1 MALVETTYDYMLK
14 AIFGIA
20 SPLKKQI
27 IKTQCQVHKYINI
40 QALKILSND
49 GYIKEYNFFS
59 SYISQINKGAVWADQ
74 DFKST
79 NHFYNPYKKRGLF
92 GRKSA
97 LELGEEYYAKAL
109 AYWSKGSFDKALFFF
124 GAVLHIIHDMTI
136 PQHANIRLLDNHR
149 QYENYVKRTYQHV
162 NDFQVREG
170 AYLLDTV
177 REFIRFNA
185 RIALKVHKRLKD
197 IADEDKR
204 FFQITKCSLPLA
216 KKTTAGAMVM
226 FYNAIFKPN
235 SQSPGS

>member
-1 MALVETTYDYMLK
+1 MALVETTYDYMQK

-40 QALKILSND
+40 QALKILRND

-59 SYISQINKGAVWADQ
+59 SYISQINKGAVWVDL

-79 NHFYNPYKKRGLF
+79 NHFYNPYKRKGLF

-97 LELGEEYYAKAL
+97 LELGM
-109 AYWSKGSFDKALFFF
+109 GSFDKALFYF

-136 PQHANIRLLDNHR
+136 PQHANIRLMDNHR
-149 QYENYVKRTYQHV
+149 QYENYVKRTYQHIS
-162 NDFQVREG
+162 DFQVREG

-185 RIALKVHKRLKD
+185 RIALKVHKRFKG

-204 FFQITKCSLPLA
+204 FYQITKCSLPLA

-226 FYNAIFKPN
+226 FYNTIFKPN
-235 SQSPGS
+235 SQTPG